1 MNEKWYL
8 LSQINRCRRKL
19 NLALFFAKTVVFL
32 ALGGLLSALL
42 EAVSLFVPFYSVH
55 VWAACAAAV
64 FLVAGIVLAFCKR
77 KGKKDAALALDGFGL
92 KERVITAYEHL
103 EEETEY
109 ALLQREDAVR
119 SLQKSEGRIRIRLN
133 PGWRRILALVLSMA
147 LAVGLAFVPTPA
159 REVAKQRH
167 LLAQEAK
174 EKQEELEKLV
184 KKLEQI
190 DTKSLTAEQKATLA
204 KLTESMKLSAAE
216 LKKSKT
222 REALN
227 AAEQKLDYKYKQAV
241 SQLGALASQLKD
253 PKSAGVASA
262 EAMAKAASGNKG
274 NGSAGASA
282 SGGGESG
289 TGGGSQQSGSG
300 TGDGDSQNGD
310 SGNGSGTGDS
320 ENGGG
325 NGTGNQGNG
334 SNGSGDGNSGSSG
347 GSQGNG
353 GSGQSGSGNGNG
365 SGANGSGNG
374 SSGSG
379 RGTGSSSASHDYVS
393 VPNQKGNDDS
403 LHGNKTGSDNSDY
416 YREQNGLAWEGDH
429 VSLDSVVGDYTKDA
443 YEGLSSGK
451 YPSGMESVIKDYFK
465 NLNE

>member
-1 MNEKWYL
+1 MNEKRYL

-19 NLALFFAKTVVFL
+19 NLALFFEKTVVFL
-32 ALGGLLSALL
+32 TLGGLFSALL
-42 EAVSLFVPFYSVH
+42 ETVSLFVPFYSVH
-55 VWAACAAAV
+55 VWAICAAAV
-64 FLVAGIVLAFCKR
+64 FLAAGIVLAFCKR
-77 KGKKDAALALDGFGL
+77 MGKKDAALALDGFGL

-109 ALLQREDAVR
+109 VLLQREDAVR

-133 PGWRRILALVLSMA
+133 LGWRRILALVLSLA

-190 DTKSLTAEQKATLA
+190 DTKTLTAEQKAALA

-262 EAMAKAASGNKG
+262 EAMAKAASGNSG
-274 NGSAGASA
+274 NGSNGASP

-300 TGDGDSQNGD
+300 SGDGDSQNGD
-310 SGNGSGTGDS
+310 SGNGSGTGNS
-320 ENGGG
+320 ENGGNSG
-325 NGTGNQGNG
+325 NGNNSGNNGN
-334 SNGSGDGNSGSSG
+334 NGSG
-347 GSQGNG
+347 QE
-353 GSGQSGSGNGNG
+353 GSGNGNG
-365 SGANGSGNG
+365 SGANGSGNGNGNGSGNGSGNGG

-393 VPNQKGNDDS
+393 VPNPKGNDDS

-451 YPSGMESVIKDYFK
+451 YPSGMESVIKEYFK